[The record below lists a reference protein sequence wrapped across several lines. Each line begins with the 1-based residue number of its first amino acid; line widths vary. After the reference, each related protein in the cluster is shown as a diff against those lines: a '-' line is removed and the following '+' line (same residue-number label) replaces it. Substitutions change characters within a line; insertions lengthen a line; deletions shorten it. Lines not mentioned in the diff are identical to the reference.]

1 MKLAIVRRRFGKAG
15 GAERFI
21 VDIMRALEGRGVDA
35 RLLSEHVEAPPDLLP
50 RWTRVPE
57 TKGGR
62 TARLRGFER
71 NVREAVAAGGFSLV
85 QTHERMTG
93 ADIFRAGDGV
103 HAAWVDRLKRE
114 RAWWRRPFLDLDPF
128 HRYLIDT
135 EKRMA
140 KESGMLFV
148 ANSDLVAREL
158 QDWLGLPASRLRT
171 IVNGVD
177 LSRFCPATVEERLEA
192 RRAFELAPEDLVV
205 AFAGSG
211 FERKGAFALVE
222 ALAQPALDGICAI
235 IAGGD
240 RNPKAL
246 AMQVR
251 RLGLDGRVRL
261 AGALP
266 DVRPVLAAGDLFVLP
281 TLYDPMPNAALE
293 ALACGLPVV
302 TTADAGVAGMIHD
315 SGAGRVASRRPDELA
330 RAIAA
335 VANARGEMSHAAL
348 RLRPALDLGHAVRQ
362 WLALYDELT

>member
-1 MKLAIVRRRFGKAG
+1 MKLAIVRRRFGRAG

-35 RLLSEHVEAPPDLLP
+35 RLISEHFETPDDLLP

-57 TKGGR
+57 SRGGR

-71 NVREAVAAGGFSLV
+71 RAREAVEAGGFTLV

-128 HRYLIDT
+128 HRHLIET

-140 KESGMLFV
+140 KQSGMLFV

-158 QDWLGLPASRLRT
+158 QDWLGLPESRIRT
-171 IVNGVD
+171 IANGVD
-177 LSRFCPATVEERLEA
+177 LSRFRPATEGQRLEA
-192 RRAFELAPEDLVV
+192 RRAFDLSPEDTVV

-222 ALAQPALDGICAI
+222 ALARPPLHGMCAI

-240 RNPKAL
+240 RDPRAL
-246 AMQVR
+246 AMRVR
-251 RLGLDGRVRL
+251 RLGLERRVRL
-261 AGALP
+261 AGAVS
-266 DVRPVLAAGDLFVLP
+266 DVRPVLAAADIFVLP

-293 ALACGLPVV
+293 ALASGLPVV
-302 TTADAGVAGMIHD
+302 TTTDAGVARMIHD
-315 SGAGRVASRRPDELA
+315 SGAGRVASRRPEELA
-330 RAIAA
+330 QAIAA
-335 VANARGEMSHAAL
+335 VADERAGMARAAL
-348 RLRPALDLGHAVRQ
+348 LLRPMLDLESAVGQ